1 VTLRF
6 DRQHDCTTASWLRFC
21 RRARLDGRARV
32 QIGDLA
38 ELNVACAKLG
48 AIETHKKWSKDIE
61 PDIVSG
67 TMPLA
72 GFSGR
77 LDVRDSILCVHDR

>member
-1 VTLRF
+1 MVVLESKS
-6 DRQHDCTTASWLRFC
+6 D
-21 RRARLDGRARV
+21 
-32 QIGDLA
+32 DLA

-67 TMPLA
+67 TMHWQV
-72 GFSGR
+72 FQ
-77 LDVRDSILCVHDR
+77 VV

>member
-1 VTLRF
+1 MTLRF
-6 DRQHDCTTASWLRFC
+6 DRQHDCTTASC
-21 RRARLDGRARV
+21 SGSVGALDSMV
-32 QIGDLA
+32 VLESKSGDLA

-67 TMPLA
+67 TMHWQV
-72 GFSGR
+72 FQ
-77 LDVRDSILCVHDR
+77 VV

>member
-1 VTLRF
+1 LHYGIMLRF
-6 DRQHDCTTASWLRFC
+6 Y

-67 TMPLA
+67 TMHWQVFQA
-72 GFSGR
+72 
-77 LDVRDSILCVHDR
+77 ILLMCTSTYGKPAPFMQSFRAKPA